1 MVLARIVGNVTAAA
15 AHPGLKA
22 VRLLLCELLDDA
34 GHGTGRIIGAG
45 DWLGAGIGNT
55 VLINAD
61 GDACQVYLK
70 DPKTPLRNVVAAI
83 VDSQTNEGGP
93 LA

>member
-1 MVLARIVGNVTAAA
+1 MVIARIVGNVTAAA

-22 VRLLLCELLDDA
+22 ARLLLCELLDDA
-34 GHGTGRIIGAG
+34 GNGTGRIIGAG

-55 VLINAD
+55 VLVDAD
-61 GDACQVYLK
+61 GDACQVFLK

-83 VDSQTNEGGP
+83 VDSRNYAGG
-93 LA
+93 ARK

>member
-1 MVLARIVGNVTAAA
+1 MVIARIVGNVTAAT

-34 GHGTGRIIGAG
+34 GNRTGRGIGAG

-55 VLINAD
+55 V
-61 GDACQVYLK
+61 
-70 DPKTPLRNVVAAI
+70 
-83 VDSQTNEGGP
+83 
-93 LA
+93 